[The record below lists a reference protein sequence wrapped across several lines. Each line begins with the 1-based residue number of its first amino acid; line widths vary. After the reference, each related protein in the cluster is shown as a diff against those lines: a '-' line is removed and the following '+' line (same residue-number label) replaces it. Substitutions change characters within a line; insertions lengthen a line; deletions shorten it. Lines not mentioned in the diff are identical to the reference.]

1 MCDSEVSAK
10 LTEYGNKLN
19 AKVDTGLLMPYI
31 SPMSNICAQMS
42 PWLTSTSKYIEELGD
57 RFIGKI
63 LF

>member
-42 PWLTSTSKYIEELGD
+42 P
-57 RFIGKI
+57 
-63 LF
+63 